1 MRFVWAHEKHKFIQ
15 SQFIYANE
23 RKESCIWNKLIIS
36 CPGLIIFGIRI
47 FKFEG
52 FELQLLALTAFEVLL
67 ILTGKIH
74 PQIKLKCLR
83 KSMNVDIWV
92 IGTLNQLF
100 VRGSHTQIKFSKK

>member
-1 MRFVWAHEKHKFIQ
+1 MRFVSAHDKHRFIQ

-52 FELQLLALTAFEVLL
+52 FELQ
-67 ILTGKIH
+67 
-74 PQIKLKCLR
+74 
-83 KSMNVDIWV
+83 
-92 IGTLNQLF
+92 
-100 VRGSHTQIKFSKK
+100 